1 MQIRVLGVPQTGAKS
16 RVETQIKLCIQL
28 VTDDGDK
35 AQWWSHLKLPEH
47 MVAKDKLK
55 RQVLLSTAPNG
66 TKIANVAGLDNPT
79 IKPEK
84 MLFLTARVICASDP
98 SRKVVTCLGCIQ
110 RERKRSQRRKENKV
124 KNENDDVCMDDDKSL
139 ANEEQKVLLFNCSE
153 VVDFSSG
160 DTILPTRITC
170 YCRHHNERLGFCIYF
185 EMHDHNGKQV
195 ATGMSPPIMITD
207 DHKSNKMKAGRKRL
221 RTDIEKPITNTSPF
235 DTRQQHHL
243 SSAGPLIPQPRP
255 PHQSQNFQNKY
266 QIQPR
271 PSMIDSRSSP
281 ITPLDSP
288 MTHTS
293 PFMTDRAI
301 SPAPVSVSSSTTTTH
316 LERPLLQRLIPNEGP
331 TFGGV
336 EVTILGSGFRA
347 GLTCMFGDVAASS
360 THYWSPNTLVCILPP
375 AAEAGTVVVSFK
387 EHPLVVDSQDV
398 TLFTYYNENDRA
410 LMELA
415 LQVVGLKMTGKV
427 EDARDIAMRIVQGG
441 SGAADLSSKQQQG
454 THGGG
459 GSNNN
464 QMSLER
470 HIIQVLEVMS
480 TFRDVE
486 SCDVSIT
493 SAQGH
498 TMLHLA
504 AMLGFE
510 SLTRSLIQLGC
521 DVNLT
526 DKNGFTALHYCCW
539 FHHENVV
546 NVLLDEGLADAEISN
561 MWNKKPMHLTDSTA
575 IQNKIWDH
583 VSNIES
589 ENESHGYSSSDRM
602 SADIDTS
609 YAEDDDDMDS
619 VWLSET
625 ESVDNNATSWRHSY
639 LSDSEES
646 SSADETPTYE
656 GMRHRRRQQLI
667 TMVPHQPNQTI
678 PIQYLN
684 QEEST
689 SHSADEIMDAEPLFE
704 PEKETDYEDNDHEP
718 KEMNWMQRTLSH
730 FQQPTT
736 DSFLQNIK
744 NNIPAKPADLN
755 LKNIADHLLQFPRPA
770 TMIANMSVLFS
781 QENTDKNQE
790 EPAEQTLAWYM
801 ALAYAMGAR
810 SLNEEEENG
819 SVKEEFHT
827 PVYSNTSSAPVGQ
840 EIEAKKRRDKRLFS
854 FWVPMLCLMVIWL
867 IYQFLSSHPG
877 VVDTVIGISGFRRQ
891 YLTIH

>member
-28 VTDDGDK
+28 VTVDGDK

-55 RQVLLSTAPNG
+55 RQVLLSTTPNG
-66 TKIANVAGLDNPT
+66 SKMANVVGLDNPS

-84 MLFLTARVICASDP
+84 MLFLTARVMCASDP
-98 SRKVVTCLGCIQ
+98 TRNVVTCLGCIQ

-124 KNENDDVCMDDDKSL
+124 KNENDEMTEDDKSL

-185 EMHDHNGKQV
+185 EMHDHTGKLV
-195 ATGMSPPIMITD
+195 ATGVSPPIMITD
-207 DHKSNKMKAGRKRL
+207 DHKSNKMKSGRKRL
-221 RTDIEKPITNTSPF
+221 RTDTEKPSTSHPSF
-235 DTRQQHHL
+235 DLMRHHQ
-243 SSAGPLIPQPRP
+243 SAGPLIPQPPSSSSSRQP
-255 PHQSQNFQNKY
+255 PQPQPSFNKY

-271 PSMIDSRSSP
+271 PTVETTSRHQSP
-281 ITPLDSP
+281 MTPLDSP

-293 PFMTDRAI
+293 PFMTERAI
-301 SPAPVSVSSSTTTTH
+301 SSPPTSI
-316 LERPLLQRLIPNEGP
+316 ERPLLQRLIPNEGP
-331 TFGGV
+331 TFGGI
-336 EVTILGSGFRA
+336 EVTVLGSGFRS

-375 AAEAGTVVVSFK
+375 AVEAGTVVVSFK

-441 SGAADLSSKQQQG
+441 SATTDKQSQQQQ
-454 THGGG
+454 
-459 GSNNN
+459 SQSQQQQNNNNNNN
-464 QMSLER
+464 QMSLEH
-470 HIIQVLEVMS
+470 HIIQVLKVMS

-486 SCDVSIT
+486 SADVSIT
-493 SAQGH
+493 SAQGGH

-504 AMLGFE
+504 SMLGF
-510 SLTRSLIQLGC
+510 SKLTQTLVNLGC
-521 DVNLT
+521 DVNKM
-526 DKNGFTALHYCCW
+526 DKNGYTALHYASW
-539 FHHENVV
+539 FQHEEVV
-546 NVLLDEGLADAEISN
+546 RVLLASDADPDISN
-561 MWNKKPMHLTDSTA
+561 RWNKKPLELTENDRIRHL
-575 IQNKIWDH
+575 IWHH
-583 VSNIES
+583 VPYIES
-589 ENESHGYSSSDRM
+589 DTESMHDGYVSSDRM

-609 YAEDDDDMDS
+609 YSEEEDDDDS
-619 VWLSET
+619 SIWLSET
-625 ESVDNNATSWRHSY
+625 ESMDESTWRTTY
-639 LSDSEES
+639 LTDSDSSDEDEEGE
-646 SSADETPTYE
+646 AEDAE
-656 GMRHRRRQQLI
+656 GMRYRRRFI
-667 TMVPHQPNQTI
+667 STTTTAPS
-678 PIQYLN
+678 IQYLN

-689 SHSADEIMDAEPLFE
+689 SHSADEIMDAEPVFE
-704 PEKETDYEDNDHEP
+704 LADPTTDYEDNNDDDDDAPPP
-718 KEMNWMQRTLSH
+718 KEEKNWMQRTLSH

-736 DSFLQNIK
+736 NDSFLQNLK
-744 NNIPAKPADLN
+744 NTIPGKPTDLN
-755 LKNIADHLLQFPRPA
+755 LKNIADHVLQFPRP
-770 TMIANMSVLFS
+770 MIANMSVLFS
-781 QENTDKNQE
+781 QENHHEKQE
-790 EPAEQTLAWYM
+790 EPPAEQTLAWYM

-810 SLNEEEENG
+810 SLSEEQD
-819 SVKEEFHT
+819 SKFQQDTT
-827 PVYSNTSSAPVGQ
+827 PVPVYASHV
-840 EIEAKKRRDKRLFS
+840 EIEEKKRRDKRLFS

-867 IYQFLSSHPG
+867 IYQFLSSHPS
-877 VVDTVIGISGFRRQ
+877 VVDTMISISGFRRQ

>member
-55 RQVLLSTAPNG
+55 RQVLLSTQPNG
-66 TKIANVAGLDNPT
+66 TKIANVPGLESPL

-84 MLFLTARVICASDP
+84 MLYLTARVICASDP

-124 KNENDDVCMDDDKSL
+124 KNETDEMMEDDKSL

-185 EMHDHNGKQV
+185 EMHDHTGKQV

-207 DHKSNKMKAGRKRL
+207 DHKSNKIKAGRKRL
-221 RTDIEKPITNTSPF
+221 RTDEKPTTS
-235 DTRQQHHL
+235 
-243 SSAGPLIPQPRP
+243 SS
-255 PHQSQNFQNKY
+255 S
-266 QIQPR
+266 
-271 PSMIDSRSSP
+271 
-281 ITPLDSP
+281 T
-288 MTHTS
+288 TTS
-293 PFMTDRAI
+293 HSNSHKRAI
-301 SPAPVSVSSSTTTTH
+301 SPAPPLSISSSTNTA
-316 LERPLLQRLIPNEGP
+316 LDRPLLQRLIPNEGP

-336 EVTILGSGFRA
+336 EVTVLGSGFRS

-441 SGAADLSSKQQQG
+441 N
-454 THGGG
+454 TGGNNNSG
-459 GSNNN
+459 GSNTDKGGRQNTN
-464 QMSLER
+464 GTHQMSLER

-486 SCDVSIT
+486 SADVSIT

-510 SLTRSLIQLGC
+510 KLTRTLIELGC
-521 DVNLT
+521 DVDRT
-526 DKNGFTALHYCCW
+526 DKNGYTALHYCAW
-539 FHHENVV
+539 YNHLHVV
-546 NVLLDEGLADAEISN
+546 HALLEGSADVEISN
-561 MWNKKPMHLTDSTA
+561 MWNKKPIHLTQNMSIRNSLWNHVPLVEDDSDSAHEGGYT
-575 IQNKIWDH
+575 
-583 VSNIES
+583 SS
-589 ENESHGYSSSDRM
+589 EDMM

-609 YAEDDDDMDS
+609 YAEEDS
-619 VWLSET
+619 DESIWLSEA
-625 ESVDNNATSWRHSY
+625 ESVDNSGWRQSY

-646 SSADETPTYE
+646 SSADDDVVVYE
-656 GMRHRRRQQLI
+656 GLRHRRRQQLI
-667 TMVPHQPNQTI
+667 TFAPHQSQPTMA
-678 PIQYLN
+678 IQYLN
-684 QEEST
+684 EEGSM
-689 SHSADEIMDAEPLFE
+689 SHSADEILDAQPLFGID
-704 PEKETDYEDNDHEP
+704 PTTDYEDNNDDDER

-730 FQQPTT
+730 FGQPTT

-744 NNIPAKPADLN
+744 NNIPAKPAELN
-755 LKNIADHLLQFPRPA
+755 LKTIADHLLQFPRPA
-770 TMIANMSVLFS
+770 TMIANMSEMFS
-781 QENTDKNQE
+781 TDNHVKTQE

-810 SLNEEEENG
+810 SNEEEE
-819 SVKEEFHT
+819 VKKSTEFHT
-827 PVYSNTSSAPVGQ
+827 PLYSSACAGQ

-854 FWVPMLCLMVIWL
+854 FWVPMLCRKLHCTSFFF
-867 IYQFLSSHPG
+867 FLSLSNMHP
-877 VVDTVIGISGFRRQ
+877 SF
-891 YLTIH
+891 

>member
-66 TKIANVAGLDNPT
+66 TKIANVSGLDNPT

-110 RERKRSQRRKENKV
+110 RERKRSQRRKENKI
-124 KNENDDVCMDDDKSL
+124 KNENNEDVCMEDDKSL

-221 RTDIEKPITNTSPF
+221 RTDIEKPSSF
-235 DTRQQHHL
+235 DTRQHHQQQQHHHL
-243 SSAGPLIPQPRP
+243 SAGPLIPQPRLP
-255 PHQSQNFQNKY
+255 IQQQQQQHTQNFQNKY

-271 PSMIDSRSSP
+271 PTTTTSSMMDARSSP
-281 ITPLDSP
+281 ITPMDSP

-293 PFMTDRAI
+293 PFMTERAI
-301 SPAPVSVSSSTTTTH
+301 SPAPVSVSSSSTTTH

-336 EVTILGSGFRA
+336 EVTVLGSGFRA

-441 SGAADLSSKQQQG
+441 SGAADLSSKQQQQ
-454 THGGG
+454 HGGG
-459 GSNNN
+459 NNA

-510 SLTRSLIQLGC
+510 DLTRSLIQLGC
-521 DVNLT
+521 DVNMT
-526 DKNGFTALHYCCW
+526 DKNGFTALHYSSW
-539 FHHENVV
+539 FSHANVV
-546 NVLLDEGLADAEISN
+546 NVLLDQGLADAEISN
-561 MWNKKPMHLTDSTA
+561 MWNKKPMHLTENSA
-575 IQNKIWDH
+575 IQNKLWNH
-583 VSNIES
+583 VPAIES
-589 ENESHGYSSSDRM
+589 ETESSSRGYNSSDRM

-609 YAEDDDDMDS
+609 YAEEDDNDDTETDIDSDS
-619 VWLSET
+619 VWLSEN
-625 ESVDNNATSWRHSY
+625 ESAENTNAATHWRHSY

-646 SSADETPTYE
+646 SSSADETPVYE

-678 PIQYLN
+678 AIQYLN
-684 QEEST
+684 HEEST
-689 SHSADEIMDAEPLFE
+689 SHSTDEIMDAEPLFE
-704 PEKETDYEDNDHEP
+704 AEKLQQLQDTDYEDNDGP

-781 QENTDKNQE
+781 QENSDKNQE

-810 SLNEEEENG
+810 SLNEEEEENA
-819 SVKEEFHT
+819 SAKKEFVAPPMFT
-827 PVYSNTSSAPVGQ
+827 TVPVGQ

-854 FWVPMLCLMVIWL
+854 FWVPMLCRKF
-867 IYQFLSSHPG
+867 YF
-877 VVDTVIGISGFRRQ
+877 
-891 YLTIH
+891 